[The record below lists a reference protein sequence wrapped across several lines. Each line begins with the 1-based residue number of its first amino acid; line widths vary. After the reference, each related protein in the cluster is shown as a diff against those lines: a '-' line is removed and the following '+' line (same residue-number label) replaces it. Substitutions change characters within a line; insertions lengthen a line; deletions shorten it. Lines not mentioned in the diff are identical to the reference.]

1 MNEVA
6 DLIIWSVSNWAR
18 CDMDFKEL
26 LPMILF
32 DHGML
37 VFGRDGL
44 INLVEVPFGLLH
56 LKKS

>member
-44 INLVEVPFGLLH
+44 IVMMLMGQRCLLY
-56 LKKS
+56 S